1 VHRHASASPARPFHT
16 RRYNL
21 SLFPSQVRFSSK
33 PEKRVPKE
41 GDEDEKGESE
51 GEEEED
57 EDEAGGGEYASGGDN
72 EGVQMVE
79 ALQL

>member
-1 VHRHASASPARPFHT
+1 M
-16 RRYNL
+16 
-21 SLFPSQVRFSSK
+21 RFSSK